1 MTAGSSSQICDGAA
15 AMLIVSEAA
24 AARLDLEP
32 RGRFASFG
40 LAGVDPYRMLHGN
53 LQACERALE
62 KAGLTWD
69 DVAVIEVN
77 EAFASVVAPVLADTG
92 LEERWEAGDVNP
104 NGGGISPRH
113 PLGATGARITATLL
127 AELERR
133 DARYGI
139 ATMHRQGRPSR
150 RSSSGCKRVKA
161 SGRQPIPSSMVRML
175 VSLIRPLPRG
185 RLAVL
190 HGQR

>member
-77 EAFASVVAPVLADTG
+77 EAFASVVLQFLADTG

-104 NGGGISPRH
+104 NGGGISPASAGSDRRPHHGYAPRRARTPRRPLRH
-113 PLGATGARITATLL
+113 RDDASAGQAIAGV
-127 AELERR
+127 LER
-133 DARYGI
+133 
-139 ATMHRQGRPSR
+139 
-150 RSSSGCKRVKA
+150 
-161 SGRQPIPSSMVRML
+161 L
-175 VSLIRPLPRG
+175 
-185 RLAVL
+185 
-190 HGQR
+190 